1 MQVNVQ
7 KLSPVLVEFDVRIDA
22 DKVKSEVEKA
32 YQALARNARVSGFR
46 KGKAPRKVL
55 NHVFGARVAV
65 DVAQRLVDE
74 TFPLAVSEHKL
85 QPVTSPA
92 IEPGSLQESEAFNY
106 KARFEVL
113 PEIATVNYEGL
124 TAQRPKALVK
134 DEEVEAQVEQLR
146 RAHSTLEVPKS
157 PRPAAKG
164 DVLTVD
170 VAVEVDGKAVAD
182 AEAKDMQTEL
192 GGGMLLA
199 ELDAALTGKELG
211 AVGEATIDMPANHPH
226 AGLRG
231 KKALFR
237 LTVKDI
243 KERVLP
249 AADDELAKDAGDF
262 ESIGALRAKI
272 RETLEK
278 QAKEQSD
285 NVLAER
291 LVAEL
296 VKANDVLAPP
306 SLIERQLEATRQE
319 ILQRARMQGQNA
331 TGLGDELE
339 GRVRADSEMKVKAG
353 LLMAEIAKK
362 EAIKIGEPELE
373 EGLTELAEQSG
384 KNINKLRAE
393 YREPRKRELLVGMI
407 LENKVLDLIE
417 SKAKIED
424 EA

>member
-22 DKVKSEVEKA
+22 DKVKVEVEKA
-32 YQALARNARVSGFR
+32 YQSLARNARVSGFR
-46 KGKAPRKVL
+46 KGKAPRRVL
-55 NHVFGARVAV
+55 THVFGARVAA
-65 DVAQRLVDE
+65 DVTQRLVDE
-74 TFPLAVSEHKL
+74 TFPKAVSEQKL
-85 QPVTSPA
+85 QPVTAPA
-92 IEPGSLQESEAFNY
+92 IEPSALEEAAEFTY

-113 PEIATVNYEGL
+113 PEITTVNYEGL
-124 TAQRPKALVK
+124 TAQRPKVQVK
-134 DEEVEAQVEQLR
+134 DEEVEAQIEQLR
-146 RAHSTLEVPKS
+146 RAHSTLEAPKE

-164 DVLTVD
+164 DVLSVD
-170 VAVEVDGKAVAD
+170 VSVEVDGKSVAD

-199 ELDAALTGKELG
+199 ELDAALTGKQLG
-211 AVGEATIDMPANHPH
+211 EVAEATLDMPANHPH
-226 AGLRG
+226 SGLRG
-231 KKALFR
+231 KKATFR

-262 ESIGALRAKI
+262 ENIGALRAKI
-272 RETLEK
+272 RESLEK

-306 SLIERQLEATRQE
+306 SLVERQLEATRQE

-331 TGLGDELE
+331 TALGGELE
-339 GRVRADSEMKVKAG
+339 QRVRADSELKVKAG

-362 EAIKIGEPELE
+362 EGMKIGDPEIE
-373 EGLTELAEQSG
+373 EGLTELAEQTG